1 MKNFRFNEKYLSQI
15 PALQQLIN
23 LGFKYLPPHQAVVER
38 QGKVGGVLL
47 EEILRGQLKVIN
59 RIQHRGEEYL
69 FSEENIQSAIQK
81 LKNVKWDR
89 QQKTNEAVYDLL
101 TLGTS
106 LEQSIEGD
114 SRSFT
119 LRYIDWGDWKNNIFH
134 VTAEYSVERTRSAET
149 ARPDIVLFVNGI
161 PFAVIECKSPKE
173 EIIKAVEQTIRNQ
186 QDEYIPRLFMY
197 VQLVMGVNKN
207 AAMYA
212 TAGTA
217 KKFWSVWQEL
227 RDKEKGVEA
236 SIRKSLTP
244 EDKGLLFSGD
254 FAIAEN
260 FFDALETEGGRQVTE
275 QDKTIYSLCR
285 PERLL
290 ELAHRFSIFDGGIKK
305 IARYQQYFVI
315 KSTMDRVKQFDAEG
329 RRKGGIVWHT
339 QGSGKSLTMIWL
351 ARNLALDQD
360 IPNPRI
366 VLVTDRIDLDR
377 QLSNTFAAC
386 GLDRHRAKTGRDLLE
401 LVSEKKAAIVT
412 TLIHKFDKALNVKK
426 YREESVDIF
435 MLIDEAHRTQF
446 KNLHARMRQMFPK
459 ACYLGFTGTPLMK
472 KEKNNFIKFG
482 GLIEP
487 HYSIKQAVKDKAVV
501 PLLYEGRYVEMEQD
515 KAAIDLWFDRH
526 TQGLTEKQKADLK
539 KKYARAEMLN
549 KADKV
554 IYMRAFDISEHF
566 RQNWQGTPFKAQ
578 LVAPGKLAA
587 LRYHAFLNDFGH
599 VTSEVIISP
608 PDTREGFE
616 EVEAGPADEPKG
628 EIVQFWQKMMKRYGS
643 EEEYNK
649 QIVSQFLYGDQPEV
663 LIVVDKLLTGFDA
676 PRNTV
681 MYLCSSLREHNLL
694 QAIARVNRLYED
706 ETIGAEK
713 EFGYIIDHASIL
725 GELDQALTMYADAGL
740 EDFDEH
746 DLEGTL
752 TSIHRETAKLPQAY
766 SDLWDLFKE
775 VKNRYDEEA
784 YELLLSDAAQ
794 REEFYQR
801 LADYSNIL
809 AMALSTEQFMMNTP
823 DEKLMQYKN
832 ALKRFHNLKAS
843 VTLRYAET
851 IDYRD
856 YEPKIKKLLDT
867 HVQANQ
873 VIRLNEPVNIFDEK
887 MFGMVKEE
895 RGIYAAKTTASRAD
909 AIAHATRRV
918 ITEKMN
924 EDPALY
930 EKFSKM
936 IQQAIDEYRDK
947 RISDLEYLKKV
958 LDIRDKVVTREH
970 DDIPTKLNKNEDAQ
984 AFYGLLKPFF
994 EGHEID
1000 APACEDLSADA
1011 SLAIQDIL
1019 RRNWK
1024 VHFWDDTDAQK
1035 KVSNDIDDYLYDEI
1049 KGRQGISLSVEQMDE
1064 IIERTIELARRRML
1078 S

>member
-1 MKNFRFNEKYLSQI
+1 MSKSFRFSEKYLSQI

-23 LGFKYLPPHQAVVER
+23 LGFKYLTPHQAMAER

-47 EEILRGQLKVIN
+47 EEILRSQLKTIN
-59 RIQHRGEEYL
+59 RIRHRGEEYR

-81 LKNVKWDR
+81 LKNVKWDG

-101 TLGTS
+101 TLGTAM
-106 LEQSIEGD
+106 EQSIEGD

-119 LRYIDWGDWKNNIFH
+119 LRYIDWGDWENNIFH
-134 VTAEYSVERTRSAET
+134 VTAEYSVERMRSDET

-227 RDKEKGVEA
+227 LDNEKDVEA
-236 SIRKSLTP
+236 SIRKSMKSVPP
-244 EDKGLLFSGD
+244 EYKDLLFSGD
-254 FAIAEN
+254 FAVARS
-260 FFDALETEGGRQVTE
+260 FFEAMDTEGGRQVTE

-290 ELAHRFSIFDGGIKK
+290 ELARMFTVFDGGIKK

-315 KSTMDRVKQFDAEG
+315 KSTMDRVKQFDTEG
-329 RRKGGIVWHT
+329 RRKGGVIWHT

-351 ARNLALDQD
+351 ARNLALDPN
-360 IPNPRI
+360 ISNPRI

-426 YREESVDIF
+426 FREESVDIF

-472 KEKNNFIKFG
+472 KEKNNFTKFG

-526 TQGLTEKQKADLK
+526 TQGLTDEQKADLK

-578 LVAPGKLAA
+578 LVAPGKSAA
-587 LRYHAFLNDFGH
+587 LRYHAFLNEFGH
-599 VTSEVIISP
+599 VSSEVIISP

-616 EVEAGPADEPKG
+616 EVEAGPEDE
-628 EIVQFWQKMMKRYGS
+628 VVLFWQKMMKRYGS

-649 QIVSQFLYGDQPEV
+649 QIISQFLYGDQPEI

-681 MYLCSSLREHNLL
+681 MYLCRTLREHTLL

-713 EFGYIIDHASIL
+713 EFGYIVDHASIL

-746 DLEGTL
+746 DLDGTL
-752 TSIHRETAKLPQAY
+752 TSIHRQTAKLPQAY

-801 LADYSNIL
+801 LTDYSNIL

-823 DEKLMQYKN
+823 DEKMMQYKN

-843 VTLRYAET
+843 VKLRYAES

-856 YEPKIKKLLDT
+856 YEPKIRKLLDT
-867 HVQANQ
+867 HIQANQ

-887 MFGMVKEE
+887 TFGMVKEE
-895 RGIYAAKTTASRAD
+895 RGIYASKTTASRAD

-958 LDIRDKVVTREH
+958 LDIRNKVVTRRH
-970 DDIPTKLNKNEDAQ
+970 DDIPEKLNQNEDAQ
-984 AFYGLLKPFF
+984 AFYGVLKPFF
-994 EGHEID
+994 EGNEID
-1000 APACEDLSADA
+1000 SQMSEDVSADA
-1011 SLAIQDIL
+1011 ALAIQDIL
-1019 RRNWK
+1019 SRNWK
-1024 VHFWDDTDAQK
+1024 VHFWDDDDARK
-1035 KVSNDIDDYLYDEI
+1035 KAINDIDDFLYDEI
-1049 KGRQGISLSVEQMDE
+1049 KGRRGISLSVEQMDE
-1064 IIERTIELARRRML
+1064 IIEQSMQLARHRM
-1078 S
+1078 SS